1 MFRSVFKLNFKQLSS
16 SDLKIYN
23 AVKLITGFYPKNLSI
38 YLMAFRHSSVS
49 VKINN
54 RSNNSNERLEYL
66 GDAILGA
73 VIAEYLFN
81 TFPFKDE
88 GFLSQI
94 RSRIVSRSQLNKL
107 SVKLGLHEL
116 IEYDLKVLPYGSIY
130 GDAFEAFIGAI
141 YLDQGFEKTKKF
153 IVERI
158 MKFHIDINDIEN
170 TDTDYKS
177 KLINFCQRSKKQINF
192 NLINEIGKGIKKEF
206 IIQVEINQ
214 KKYGSSRNN
223 SKRKAEQHAAEITI
237 KQLSENGII
246 VD

>member
-1 MFRSVFKLNFKQLSS
+1 
-16 SDLKIYN
+16 
-23 AVKLITGFYPKNLSI
+23 
-38 YLMAFRHSSVS
+38 MAFRHSSAS
-49 VKINN
+49 VKIKDNF
-54 RSNNSNERLEYL
+54 SNSNERLEYL

-73 VIAEYLFN
+73 VIAEFLFN

-94 RSRIVSRSQLNKL
+94 RSRIVSRNQLNKL

-116 IEYDLKVLPYGSIY
+116 IEFDLKGLPYGSIY

-141 YLDQGFEKTKKF
+141 YLDQGFQKTKNF
-153 IVERI
+153 IIERI
-158 MKFHIDINDIEN
+158 MKFHIDIHDVEN
-170 TDTDYKS
+170 TDLDYKS
-177 KLINFCQRSKKQINF
+177 KLINFCQRKKKQINF
-192 NLINEIGKGIKKEF
+192 NLISEIGKGIKKEF

-214 KKYGSSRNN
+214 KKYGTSRNF

-237 KQLSENGII
+237 KQLSDSGIL